1 MAIKFNN
8 MNVELCSCK
17 VKIERSIEFK
27 YAHSSFMLVHARSSL
42 SSLITWA
49 NDSIPMRKNGVT
61 GVIFLSL
68 AGVTRYVYT

>member
-1 MAIKFNN
+1 
-8 MNVELCSCK
+8 
-17 VKIERSIEFK
+17 
-27 YAHSSFMLVHARSSL
+27 MLVHARSTL

-68 AGVTRYVYT
+68 ARVTFIRRLNYAVVYAVCGFGFP